1 MRERNKRT
9 RLSALTVALAVG
21 TLAAITVAF
30 VVVAVLSF
38 RVLFDDL
45 GGDSSRSSLE
55 PVRLIGPERT
65 VFKWSTDACDPS
77 DYPDTAAR
85 AFRDAN
91 GNVQLIASHQTTR
104 RSAGRDLGGLRH
116 VCNVAMKSG
125 NNPDPAQYDDTE
137 WVSSTYTL
145 DGKRVYALV
154 HDEYHGWAHPGRCP
168 YGGPPFT
175 GRTSPPCWYNTIT
188 LASSTDGGRSFVQP
202 PPAARLVAGLPYRYV
217 PEEKP
222 YGLFNPSNIVH
233 NESDGHYYAVVRAE
247 GRGLQKPGVCL
258 IRTSRLDDPGS
269 WRAWDG
275 SDFNVRFIDPYR
287 SDASPDG
294 HVCAPVASGE
304 IQDMTDSLTY
314 NTYFDKYLLVGVAGR
329 HDPTSGEQKLGIYY
343 SLSDDL
349 VDWDKAKLIHEIEV
363 PSTWRCGDSD
373 PIEYPS
379 VLDPYS
385 DSPNFETTGQR
396 AWLFFTRHHFSGCN
410 PEPTPNRDL
419 VRIGVEFSK

>member
-1 MRERNKRT
+1 LRERNKRT
-9 RLSALTVALAVG
+9 RLSALTVALTVG

-45 GGDSSRSSLE
+45 GGGSSHSSLE
-55 PVRLIGPERT
+55 PVRLIGPEKT
-65 VFKWSTDACDPS
+65 VFKWSRDACEPS
-77 DYPDTAAR
+77 DYPDTQAR
-85 AFRDAN
+85 AFRDAK
-91 GNVQLIASHQTTR
+91 GNVQLLASHDVSR
-104 RSAGRDLGGLRH
+104 RSVGRSLGELRH
-116 VCNVAMKSG
+116 ECGVIMQSG
-125 NNPDPAQYDDTE
+125 RNPDPAQYDDAE
-137 WVSSTYTL
+137 WITSLYTL
-145 DGKRVYALV
+145 DGQRVYALI
-154 HDEYHGWAHPGRCP
+154 HNEYHGWAHPGRCP

-175 GRTSPPCWYNTIT
+175 GRTSLPCWYNTIT
-188 LASSTDGGRSFVQP
+188 WASSTDGGRSFVQP
-202 PPAARLVAGLPYRYV
+202 PAAAKLVAGLPYRYRS
-217 PEEKP
+217 EEKP
-222 YGLFNPSNIVH
+222 YGLFSPSNIVY
-233 NESDGHYYAVVRAE
+233 NDSDGHYYALVRAE
-247 GRGLQKPGVCL
+247 GHGLQKPGVCL

-287 SDASPDG
+287 SDASPDD
-294 HVCAPVASGE
+294 HVCAPVARGE

-314 NTYFDKYLLVGVAGR
+314 NTYFEKYLLVGVAGR
-329 HDPTSGEQKLGIYY
+329 PDPATDEQVLGIYY

-349 VDWDKAKLIHEIEV
+349 VEWERPKLIRDVEL
-363 PSTWRCGDSD
+363 PWTWRCGDTE
-373 PIEYPS
+373 PVENPS